1 MATMIPNDVDQFTT
15 DGERQF
21 YRFLERVARPDSRY
35 LSWYLPDIKGKEP
48 DFLLFSDEVGL
59 VIFEVK
65 DWTLEQIREADPQ
78 YFVLD
83 MGGKTEKRRN
93 PLSQA
98 REYFTDV
105 MNRLKEDGVLLS
117 SDPRFKGKVKI
128 PVNCGVVFPNI
139 NKYEYKQK
147 DLHKVIDPDKIF
159 FCDDLHPQSDHWADP
174 SGRCFLEALK
184 RMFVP
189 QFSFNIT
196 NRELERLKGVLFPV
210 VRLELPDRGAK
221 EKREEDRRRLKV
233 LDHNQEA
240 LARKIEGGHRIVTG
254 PSGCGK
260 TLVLVHRAALLKQ
273 YNPEIKKI
281 LFVCYNITLVN
292 YIKRLLADKK
302 VPLGKGGVEV
312 VHFFELCAK
321 ILNEKIQYE
330 KQDQAY
336 YDTVVQLALDKAPR
350 SNIQYDAILIDE
362 GQDFSDEMFKT
373 AISLLNKKTDNLMIA
388 LDDNQNIY
396 RSGQAWKNL
405 GIRAQG
411 RVHKLNY
418 VYRNTIEI
426 TRFAQR
432 FMSESGKETEKETT
446 KQIELFPDY
455 FDYHGPQPEIKQFT
469 DTKAIVDYVATRIK
483 ALADEGMP
491 LSEIAVLYTVKE
503 PYEDIKEPLPELI
516 GQALEAKGI
525 LSNWVSEDY
534 KAKKG
539 YDITTNRVT
548 ISTIQSA
555 KGLDYACVF
564 LLGLDSP
571 KIKEWQDEVA
581 KNLTYVAVTR
591 AREELAIPWLKKSK
605 LIERI
610 EKAL

>member
-1 MATMIPNDVDQFTT
+1 MP
-15 DGERQF
+15 
-21 YRFLERVARPDSRY
+21 
-35 LSWYLPDIKGKEP
+35 
-48 DFLLFSDEVGL
+48 
-59 VIFEVK
+59 
-65 DWTLEQIREADPQ
+65 
-78 YFVLD
+78 
-83 MGGKTEKRRN
+83 
-93 PLSQA
+93 
-98 REYFTDV
+98 
-105 MNRLKEDGVLLS
+105 
-117 SDPRFKGKVKI
+117 
-128 PVNCGVVFPNI
+128 
-139 NKYEYKQK
+139 
-147 DLHKVIDPDKIF
+147 ID
-159 FCDDLHPQSDHWADP
+159 
-174 SGRCFLEALK
+174 
-184 RMFVP
+184 
-189 QFSFNIT
+189 

-210 VRLELPDRGAK
+210 VRLELPDRGKAD
-221 EKREEDRRRLKV
+221 KREEDRRRLRV

-273 YNPEIKKI
+273 YNPEIKNI

-292 YIKRLLADKK
+292 YIKRLLSDKK
-302 VPLGKGGVEV
+302 VPLGEGGVEV

-321 ILNEKIQYE
+321 ILNEKIQHE

-336 YDTVVQLALDKAPR
+336 YDTVVQLALEKAQT
-350 SNIQYDAILIDE
+350 SNLNYDAILIDE

-373 AISLLNKKTDNLMIA
+373 VISLLNQKTDNLMIA

-426 TRFAQR
+426 ARFAAR
-432 FMSESGKETEKETT
+432 FMSESATSPSMSFRASEARHGIHTGS
-446 KQIELFPDY
+446 QPELFPDY
-455 FDYHGPQPEIKQFT
+455 FDYHGPQPEIIQFT
-469 DTKAIVDYVATRIK
+469 GTKAVVDYVAAKVK
-483 ALADEGMP
+483 ALTDEGMP

-503 PYEDIKEPLPELI
+503 PYEDIKEPLPQLI
-516 GQALEAKGI
+516 GHALEAKGI
-525 LSNWVSEDY
+525 LSNWISEDY
-534 KAKKG
+534 KAKKS

-571 KIKEWQDEVA
+571 KVEEWTPEVA

-591 AREELAIPWLKKSK
+591 AREGLHIPHAGETAM
-605 LIERI
+605 IESLMRSRQ
-610 EKAL
+610 

>member
-1 MATMIPNDVDQFTT
+1 MATMIPSDVDQFTT

-35 LSWYLPDIKGKEP
+35 LSWYLPDIRGKEP

-59 VIFEVK
+59 IIFEVK

-93 PLSQA
+93 PLQQA
-98 REYFTDV
+98 RDYFADV
-105 MNRLKEDGVLLS
+105 MNRIKEDGVLLS

-139 NKYEYKQK
+139 NKYEYKEK
-147 DLHKVIDPDKIF
+147 DLHRVIDPDRIF

-184 RMFVP
+184 KMFMP
-189 QFSFNIT
+189 QFSFHVT
-196 NRELERLKGVLFPV
+196 GRELDRLKGVLFPV

-221 EKREEDRRRLKV
+221 EKREEDRRRLRV

-240 LARKIEGGHRIVTG
+240 LSRKIEGGHRIVTG

-273 YNPEIKKI
+273 YNPEIKNI

-292 YIKRLLADKK
+292 YIKRLLSDKK
-302 VPLGKGGVEV
+302 VPLGEGGVEV
-312 VHFFELCAK
+312 MHFFELCAK

-330 KQDQAY
+330 KQDHAY
-336 YDTVVQLALDKAPR
+336 YDTVVQLALDKAQTGNLR
-350 SNIQYDAILIDE
+350 YDAILIDE

-373 AISLLNKKTDNLMIA
+373 VISLLNPKTDNLMIA

-396 RSGQAWKNL
+396 RGGQAWKNL

-426 TRFAQR
+426 ARFAQR
-432 FMSESGKETEKETT
+432 FMSESDKATEKEITEQT
-446 KQIELFPDY
+446 ELFPDY
-455 FDYHGPQPEIKQFT
+455 FDYHGPQPEIKQFA

-483 ALADEGMP
+483 ALTDEGMP

-503 PYEDIKEPLPELI
+503 PYEDIKEPLPQLI
-516 GQALEAKGI
+516 GHALEAKGI
-525 LSNWVSEDY
+525 LSNWISEDY
-534 KAKKG
+534 KAKKS

-581 KNLTYVAVTR
+581 KNLTYVAATR
-591 AREELAIPWLKKSK
+591 ARDELAIPWLRKSQ
-605 LIERI
+605 LIQRI
-610 EKAL
+610 EKSI